1 MILGFLRLRRDSI
14 LRDQNLTTSAFES
27 LASIQI
33 KDEDSLYDFVRSHL
47 GKGFGVRERIHSN
60 SF

>member
-27 LASIQI
+27 LTSIQI

-47 GKGFGVRERIHSN
+47 KKGFGVRERIHSN